1 MKYKNQLINVIKNTF
16 ILGINDRLLPNTYDN
31 NLYPEDKNFKDI
43 DNSQQRNIN
52 SDIIFDRPLNNIT
65 NSKFRN
71 KNSMVS
77 RFLDIQKNI
86 DILPKKFNKILEKIN
101 IGQLSNVIEDLPSDS
116 FEPIS
121 KTLVS
126 SDSFEPIPESLVP
139 SDSFEPISKNST
151 VPSDSFEPIPES
163 LKIPSDSFE
172 PISKTSTVPSDSFE
186 PISESLKI
194 PDILSSSEETTQ
206 ILTPY
211 TKSIP
216 NSVENLK
223 KISFEQKFKKGIFYP
238 DAVEINNIKRNL
250 FTDILGDNV
259 SQNILNKNLQKIPA
273 FKDGGKFA
281 SSDVNFK
288 AIAYNEPGSRSNET
302 HIIQPDNTPMTTIS
316 NINTTKESSIPIE
329 MEQDISESLLI
340 LSDRIK
346 KLDRKK
352 NDTPGAEPKLKYPP
366 NGNRGLNNNIEIYY
380 NYFNT

>member
-1 MKYKNQLINVIKNTF
+1 MKYKNELINVIKNTF
-16 ILGINDRLLPNTYDN
+16 ILGINDTLLPNTYDT

-43 DNSQQRNIN
+43 DNPQQRNIN

-65 NSKFRN
+65 NSKFKN
-71 KNSMVS
+71 KNSVAS

-101 IGQLSNVIEDLPSDS
+101 IGQLNNVIEDLPSDS

-121 KTLVS
+121 KTSTVQSDSFEPISKTLVQ
-126 SDSFEPIPESLVP
+126 SDSFEPIPESV
-139 SDSFEPISKNST
+139 
-151 VPSDSFEPIPES
+151 
-163 LKIPSDSFE
+163 
-172 PISKTSTVPSDSFE
+172 
-186 PISESLKI
+186 KI

-223 KISFEQKFKKGIFYP
+223 KISFEQKFKRGIFYP

-316 NINTTKESSIPIE
+316 NINTNKESSIPIE
-329 MEQDISESLLI
+329 MEQDISESILI

-346 KLDRKK
+346 KLYRKK
-352 NDTPGAEPKLKYPP
+352 NDTPGPEPKFKYPP

-380 NYFNT
+380 NYFDA